1 MKDLPFLTHDIGAR
15 NDPKLMDLQM
25 EMGGQGLAI
34 FWCLVEMLWENG
46 GFIPANY
53 KSIAFAL
60 RWCKPAEVEKV
71 VKGFGLF
78 EVVDGNIT
86 SRSACERIRVKREKA
101 EALSEVRREAGR
113 SGGLARSRSLAKQNE
128 ANAKQTDS
136 KCQANSKQNEAYINL
151 SINKSI
157 NNNINNNTPP
167 TADDFF
173 EYFFFR
179 NLKNPAQ
186 EAERFVKHYSDR
198 GWTYQ
203 DGSTITDFEKAAAD
217 WKPAKPGENFSK
229 EALGWYKAVWLA
241 AKERVPNAQSAFL
254 ASLQVLT
261 LRNDSLTIRYKTRE
275 DAAIVSQFI
284 LDNDLAGDWKIDF
297 RFSN

>member
-101 EALSEVRREAGR
+101 DALS
-113 SGGLARSRSLAKQNE
+113 SSRSAA
-128 ANAKQTDS
+128 ANARWKQERSNKDANAM
-136 KCQANSKQNEAYINL
+136 QAECNCNANEMQADASINL

-203 DGSTITDFEKAAAD
+203 DGSPITDFEKAAAD
-217 WKPAKPGENFSK
+217 WKPAKPGDNFSK